1 VEPDEIVAVLNDQ
14 PGVAASAVVTHG
26 DTPGDARL
34 VAYVVPTNGAPPP
47 PAVLQAAL
55 RGTLPAYMVPSV
67 FVRLDALPLTRN
79 GKVDRAALPV
89 PAEDNTLRDGLYR
102 APRTPLEARV
112 ASMVA
117 GLLGLERVGVDDDF
131 FRLGGHSLLGAQL
144 IARVRDDF
152 GIDLPLRAAF
162 DSPTVAAL
170 AAEIERSIV
179 TVMEMQAGDASPGLA
194 A

>member
-1 VEPDEIVAVLNDQ
+1 
-14 PGVAASAVVTHG
+14 
-26 DTPGDARL
+26 
-34 VAYVVPTNGAPPP
+34 
-47 PAVLQAAL
+47 VLQAAL